1 MNTAV
6 CDGRDT
12 DAASVGRRSDPGE
25 AFAVPLDRAVAPPAV
40 SRRRL
45 PVAHPSPGRP
55 LLGYLNLS
63 TRDLKSA
70 WVCHGPCFVA

>member
-1 MNTAV
+1 MYTAV

-45 PVAHPSPGRP
+45 PVAHQSPGRP
-55 LLGYLNLS
+55 LLGYPNLS
-63 TRDLKSA
+63 ARALKA
-70 WVCHGPCFVA
+70 RGFRHGLVFS

>member
-1 MNTAV
+1 MYTAV

-55 LLGYLNLS
+55 LLGYLIFFPPE
-63 TRDLKSA
+63 LKA
-70 WVCHGPCFVA
+70 TWVTAR